1 MDSRDAYLN
10 CFEYAYAYETIA
22 QSYILIHLYDLSLF
36 KVQIAIL
43 ILIMP
48 KYSVNERS
56 KFDNN
61 QFSTSKLEQSFWLNF

>member
-10 CFEYAYAYETIA
+10 CFEYAYAYEAIA
-22 QSYILIHLYDLSLF
+22 QSYLLIHSYDLGLF

-43 ILIMP
+43 ILIP
-48 KYSVNERS
+48 LNERS
-56 KFDNN
+56 NFDNN